1 MTRRDGSDAE
11 ARTSS
16 IEEDPR
22 GTTEPRPRR
31 AFSVAVYARRG
42 DHVLVIEHRRLRTWL
57 PIGGELEAGETP
69 LEAARRELRE
79 ETGMVGRFRPLV
91 DALDGV
97 PPGLLGYEEH
107 PAGSKGVHLN
117 FVFVAEVDADAE
129 VVPNEEFGAWRWVD
143 LPALDQLVSP
153 LNVRQFGVLALQAS
167 FG

>member
-1 MTRRDGSDAE
+1 MGVVNPSPEHPGGGAT
-11 ARTSS
+11 
-16 IEEDPR
+16 P
-22 GTTEPRPRR
+22 PRR

-42 DHVLVIEHRRLRTWL
+42 DRVLVIEHRRLRTWL

-79 ETGMVGRFRPLV
+79 ETGLVGRFRPLAG
-91 DALDGV
+91 ALDGV

-107 PAGSKGVHLN
+107 TAGSKGTHLN

-129 VVPNEEFGAWRWVD
+129 VSPNDEFTAWRW
-143 LPALDQLVSP
+143 LAGPELDQLASP
-153 LNVRQFGVLALQAS
+153 LNVRQFGVLALSAR